1 MKATVHVTL
10 KPGVLDPQGQTIHR
24 ASETLGFTT
33 ISDIRQGKFFEIALA
48 ADADPATAK
57 AELERLAHDILS
69 NPVIEDFSVEIS
81 E

>member
-10 KPGVLDPQGQTIHR
+10 KPGVLDPQGQTVHR
-24 ASETLGFTT
+24 ASETLGFKT
-33 ISDIRQGKFFEIALA
+33 ISDIRQGKYFEISLSEG
-48 ADADPATAK
+48 ADPETAK

-69 NPVIEDFSVEIS
+69 NPVIEDFTVEIS